1 MRRRCWPNNIVT
13 DSGADENH
21 LATIRNAAG
30 IIVGVTENRTWIEAF
45 FEGDLMHTQ
54 TVNLPSGRIFD
65 VYVEAVPHK
74 STVCEYPRTMIYF
87 DGPCDLEVT
96 RDGDKVIVMGLDR
109 RDSAPSV

>member
-1 MRRRCWPNNIVT
+1 MT
-13 DSGADENH
+13 DPAIDDKH
-21 LATIRNAAG
+21 IATIRNAAG

-54 TVNLPSGRIFD
+54 TVNLPARATFD

-74 STVCEYPRTMIYF
+74 RTVCEYPRTMIYF

-96 RDGDKVIVMGLDR
+96 RDGDKVIVMGLER
-109 RDSAPSV
+109 RESAPSV